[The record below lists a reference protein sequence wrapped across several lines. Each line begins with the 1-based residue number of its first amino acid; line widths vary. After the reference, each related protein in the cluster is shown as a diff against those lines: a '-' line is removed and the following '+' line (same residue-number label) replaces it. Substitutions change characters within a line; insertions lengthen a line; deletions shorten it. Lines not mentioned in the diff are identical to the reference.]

1 MSRPNSKSNET
12 WMDHFERVE
21 GLKHWDSGTKNNI
34 FSCNYCGYNFDTNAN
49 TTDDLMHHIKSKHD
63 ITESKAS
70 EGMSECPHCDGEGS
84 YEFRSYGKQ
93 SCSWCRGTG
102 KLDEDQMD
110 EFQQNEDKWNNIAR
124 MDNDTNLTTD
134 SDIERWGE
142 SRSNE
147 VKSGYTEEDYGE
159 YLESM
164 GMTEWKNLQHNDN
177 DAFREG
183 YNNWLDGLEKDGVNT
198 GSYESKANE
207 NPTSDGYSWNAD
219 QDEMGRIQFHTDLT
233 KEEKNREI
241 EKIERRIQEQEDLE
255 LEEDTPR
262 NRTGYFESKANED
275 VTFADVEQ
283 CPECNGTGEWKDVV
297 DFDCPRCNG
306 TGQLSKSKEVNGKY
320 IINGMVIGKVT
331 DFEPNNWFGK
341 VELSEMP
348 EFAEYGTLDP
358 QAVVK
363 GDDGMT
369 YTDPKGG
376 SDGSR
381 GTLFDA
387 DGSPKPPIVSWGE
400 VEAIAKE
407 VDENEKDEIFQY
419 LFELQDSGATNMMG
433 ASPYVER
440 EFPHLDKKEVGNIVV
455 EWMSNWDEIAQRMGI
470 ESRASEWK
478 DPHEKAKKKLRNQG
492 NSMGMD
498 DINYGLQEPYN
509 DSDESWNSVEAIAKE
524 AISENEKDEMFQYLF
539 DLQDSGIT
547 NMFGAGPY
555 VEREFPHFDKKEVR
569 EVVLEWMHNYEAIH
583 ARMGISRESRANE
596 KSIKQACKNAGI
608 SLSKAEKVAEMNG
621 MDLQAVVDAGNLEEM
636 LEDQRQDDDW
646 YEREARAEFGN
657 ESAGSCKNC
666 GRPISYGKLC
676 DDCSDPDYEDDVDDT
691 SASGELGTGLY

>member
-1 MSRPNSKSNET
+1 MGKFQLNKKGEDPIKIYEDTFKVANSTVETHLGKLGKMPNPIAREYSIHDRNNPNRDLSDPDWVSVGASRIEKG
-12 WMDHFERVE
+12 R
-21 GLKHWDSGTKNNI
+21 KNTGNRRPWW
-34 FSCNYCGYNFDTNAN
+34 NN
-49 TTDDLMHHIKSKHD
+49 
-63 ITESKAS
+63 ESKAS
-70 EGMSECPHCDGEGS
+70 EGMSECPQCDGEGS
-84 YEFRSYGKQ
+84 YEFMHYGRQ

-110 EFQQNEDKWNNIAR
+110 EFQQNEDKWNDIAR
-124 MDNDTNLTTD
+124 MDHGNNLTTD

-142 SRSNE
+142 S
-147 VKSGYTEEDYGE
+147 
-159 YLESM
+159 
-164 GMTEWKNLQHNDN
+164 
-177 DAFREG
+177 
-183 YNNWLDGLEKDGVNT
+183 
-198 GSYESKANE
+198 
-207 NPTSDGYSWNAD
+207 
-219 QDEMGRIQFHTDLT
+219 
-233 KEEKNREI
+233 
-241 EKIERRIQEQEDLE
+241 
-255 LEEDTPR
+255 
-262 NRTGYFESKANED
+262 KANED
-275 VTFADVEQ
+275 SIDDDDREGRMQWIMTPNDPVTKEEAELLLY
-283 CPECNGTGEWKDVV
+283 GTTDGSKGGTWTGNVSRPRGE
-297 DFDCPRCNG
+297 
-306 TGQLSKSKEVNGKY
+306 SKAKEVNGKY

-407 VDENEKDEIFQY
+407 
-419 LFELQDSGATNMMG
+419 
-433 ASPYVER
+433 
-440 EFPHLDKKEVGNIVV
+440 
-455 EWMSNWDEIAQRMGI
+455 
-470 ESRASEWK
+470 
-478 DPHEKAKKKLRNQG
+478 
-492 NSMGMD
+492 
-498 DINYGLQEPYN
+498 
-509 DSDESWNSVEAIAKE
+509 

-555 VEREFPHFDKKEVR
+555 VEREFPHLDKKEVR
-569 EVVLEWMHNYEAIH
+569 DVVMEWMSNYEAIY

-596 KSIKQACKNAGI
+596 RSIKQACKNAGV
-608 SLSKAEKVAEMNG
+608 SVSRAEQVAEMNG

-657 ESAGSCKNC
+657 Q
-666 GRPISYGKLC
+666 
-676 DDCSDPDYEDDVDDT
+676 
-691 SASGELGTGLY
+691 

>member
-1 MSRPNSKSNET
+1 MGKFQLNKKGEDPIKIYEDTFKVANSTVETHLGKLGKMPNPIAREAK
-12 WMDHFERVE
+12 
-21 GLKHWDSGTKNNI
+21 
-34 FSCNYCGYNFDTNAN
+34 AN
-49 TTDDLMHHIKSKHD
+49 
-63 ITESKAS
+63 

-84 YEFRSYGKQ
+84 YEFMHYGKQ

-110 EFQQNEDKWNNIAR
+110 EFQQNEDKWNDIAR
-124 MDNDTNLTTD
+124 MDHGNNLTTD

-142 SRSNE
+142 SKANE
-147 VKSGYTEEDYGE
+147 DDEYEYGFIPKVSGFGEDKDKNLPIKDHTHNFTSGY
-159 YLESM
+159 
-164 GMTEWKNLQHNDN
+164 QHNNGIDYVWQCSDSGCGATKN
-177 DAFREG
+177 QDL
-183 YNNWLDGLEKDGVNT
+183 YM
-198 GSYESKANE
+198 ESKANE

-262 NRTGYFESKANED
+262 NRTGYFESKA
-275 VTFADVEQ
+275 
-283 CPECNGTGEWKDVV
+283 
-297 DFDCPRCNG
+297 
-306 TGQLSKSKEVNGKY
+306 KEVNGKY

-363 GDDGMT
+363 GDDGVT

-657 ESAGSCKNC
+657 ESSAGRFLETPQLQQIRNHWDNVMPEEEKRSMLEGMAFLYKSNPNQKFDDLNWEVKESVALSVARLA
-666 GRPISYGKLC
+666 GVSIDMGTLYGQQYL
-676 DDCSDPDYEDDVDDT
+676 DDLRSMSWD
-691 SASGELGTGLY
+691 

>member
-1 MSRPNSKSNET
+1 MGKFQLNKKGEDPIKIYEDTFKVANSTVETHLGKLGKMPNPIAREAK
-12 WMDHFERVE
+12 
-21 GLKHWDSGTKNNI
+21 
-34 FSCNYCGYNFDTNAN
+34 AN
-49 TTDDLMHHIKSKHD
+49 
-63 ITESKAS
+63 

-262 NRTGYFESKANED
+262 NRTGYFESKA
-275 VTFADVEQ
+275 
-283 CPECNGTGEWKDVV
+283 
-297 DFDCPRCNG
+297 
-306 TGQLSKSKEVNGKY
+306 KEVNGKY

-657 ESAGSCKNC
+657 Q
-666 GRPISYGKLC
+666 
-676 DDCSDPDYEDDVDDT
+676 
-691 SASGELGTGLY
+691 